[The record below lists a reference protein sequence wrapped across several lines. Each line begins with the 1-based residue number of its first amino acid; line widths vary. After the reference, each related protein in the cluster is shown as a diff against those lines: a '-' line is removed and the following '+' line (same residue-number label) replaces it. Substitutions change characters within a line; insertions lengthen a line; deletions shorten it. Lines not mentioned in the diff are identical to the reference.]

1 MLGMIIMPY
10 IPEES
15 TQIRIQK
22 VAEPSGIYVYAGNDH
37 NALYS

>member
-1 MLGMIIMPY
+1 MLGIIIKPY

-22 VAEPSGIYVYAGNDH
+22 VDETSGIYGHSGNVHKDI
-37 NALYS
+37 NS

>member
-1 MLGMIIMPY
+1 MSMLGMIIIPY

-22 VAEPSGIYVYAGNDH
+22 VDEPSGM
-37 NALYS
+37 

>member
-1 MLGMIIMPY
+1 MVLFSSWTY
-10 IPEES
+10 ITEES

-22 VAEPSGIYVYAGNDH
+22 VDDPSGIYDYAGNDH